1 METGQDPTIYN
12 AFLRGITPAVIKRL
26 LERVADGEPV
36 YNSKLQRKA
45 LPRVICVARGNPR
58 VQQQFDDC
66 EKHPTAGAFI
76 STNMQSYIFLCNGF
90 LGGNLEPTSDD
101 CSTLGDRRRTKL
113 TSSAIQITQ
122 TSMLLHELLH
132 LYLGPDRV
140 ENEMYEINEAMAL
153 PLSER
158 LINVAN
164 YVYFVGSESF
174 LIVARRR
181 TFTNN
186 YRLLGVIAG
195 CDDFPKRYQSP
206 NEEF

>member
-1 METGQDPTIYN
+1 MVDRIRNHTARAIEYLDNLKTGQDPAIYN
-12 AFLRGITPAVIKRL
+12 AFLRGVEPAIIKRL

-36 YNSKLQRKA
+36 YNNNLQRKA
-45 LPRVICVARGNPR
+45 LPRIVCVARGNPR

-76 STNMQSYIFLCNGF
+76 HSNAQSYVFLCNGF

-101 CSTLGDRRRTKL
+101 CSTLTDRRRTKL
-113 TSSAIQITQ
+113 TTSTIQITQ
-122 TSMLLHELLH
+122 TSILLHELLH

-140 ENEMYEINEAMAL
+140 ENETYEINEAMAL

-174 LIVARRR
+174 TGFRCRL
-181 TFTNN
+181 TCTDN
-186 YRLLGVIAG
+186 Y
-195 CDDFPKRYQSP
+195 
-206 NEEF
+206 